1 MTLVDQGGTW
11 LIYFCLLLCVTKEN
25 LQNHIPKGIWDT
37 MEGDDVALASQL
49 VQETMVQM
57 KVYRYKCCI
66 GKFFSATTILPDF
79 ALPDCHTIFGLSLP
93 RTSPHVNLT
102 KLYQINKLS
111 YNPTQVNRSNI
122 KLLKAAIQLTL
133 NNKP

>member
-49 VQETMVQM
+49 VARDNGSNESLQVQM
-57 KVYRYKCCI
+57 LYWEI
-66 GKFFSATTILPDF
+66 FFS
-79 ALPDCHTIFGLSLP
+79 
-93 RTSPHVNLT
+93 
-102 KLYQINKLS
+102 Y
-111 YNPTQVNRSNI
+111 YNI
-122 KLLKAAIQLTL
+122 A
-133 NNKP
+133 